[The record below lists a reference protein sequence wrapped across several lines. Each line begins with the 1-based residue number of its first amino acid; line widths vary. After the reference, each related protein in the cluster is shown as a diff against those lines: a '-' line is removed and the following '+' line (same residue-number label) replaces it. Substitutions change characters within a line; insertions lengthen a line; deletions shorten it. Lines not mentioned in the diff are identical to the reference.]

1 MSLCLQRAHLRLLQL
16 GDPLDALEQVMSVLD
31 LALYLGVLC
40 ENLTLKRLILLSLHL
55 DCILELLDGL
65 LGMRFL
71 AFRLCKLLRQPEL
84 LLKLRIQLF
93 DLRYVVLLL
102 HLILESFLVQ
112 IRLQSG
118 YVLLKPAHLVLR
130 IEDLLSHFTLFLEG
144 FLSLLESC
152 L

>member
-16 GDPLDALEQVMSVLD
+16 GDPLDALDQVMSVLD
-31 LALYLGVLC
+31 LALYLCVLC

-55 DCILELLDGL
+55 DRILELLDGL

-71 AFRLCKLLRQPEL
+71 TFRLCKLLRQPEL
-84 LLKLRIQLF
+84 LLELRIQLF

-130 IEDLLSHFTLFLEG
+130 IENLLSHFTLFLEG

>member
-16 GDPLDALEQVMSVLD
+16 GDPLDALDQVMSVLD
-31 LALYLGVLC
+31 LALYLCVLC
-40 ENLTLKRLILLSLHL
+40 ENLTLQRLILLSLHL

-130 IEDLLSHFTLFLEG
+130 IEDLLSHLTLFLEG

>member
-16 GDPLDALEQVMSVLD
+16 GDPLDALDQVMSVLD
-31 LALYLGVLC
+31 LALYLGVLR

-55 DCILELLDGL
+55 DRILELLDGL

-130 IEDLLSHFTLFLEG
+130 IEDLLSHLTLFLEG